1 MLNYC
6 TNFRAILTR
15 KIKNF
20 THFVAKNP
28 SLRNFCL
35 TFYAIWAIIQNEITQ
50 THKQAE
56 KLKCKSVKIIERD
69 GEQLAKRVK
78 NRETREKDAK
88 REN

>member
-1 MLNYC
+1 M
-6 TNFRAILTR
+6 
-15 KIKNF
+15 
-20 THFVAKNP
+20 
-28 SLRNFCL
+28 

-50 THKQAE
+50 THKLAE
-56 KLKCKSVKIIERD
+56 KQKCKSIKIIERD

>member
-1 MLNYC
+1 M
-6 TNFRAILTR
+6 
-15 KIKNF
+15 
-20 THFVAKNP
+20 
-28 SLRNFCL
+28 

-50 THKQAE
+50 TNKRAE